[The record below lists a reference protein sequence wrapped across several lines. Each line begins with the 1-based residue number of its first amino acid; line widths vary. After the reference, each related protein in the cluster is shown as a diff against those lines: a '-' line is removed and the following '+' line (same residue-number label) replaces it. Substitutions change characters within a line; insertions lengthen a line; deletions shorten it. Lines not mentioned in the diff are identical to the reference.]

1 MSRKKENKKRHLT
14 HTTCLGVKMSGN
26 VERLLKSQAPLFSN
40 VTHTPKLVGAL
51 DFRQVLSKQNKF
63 DATLHLCTNH
73 ASPRLPLLPSSP
85 ITFIPFSLLSKT
97 LNPDQFYL
105 SVQIPKALS
114 CYSLNLQLPLTTMP
128 SCDALNVLEDVVLRS
143 TVSSSSST
151 TSLGHNDV
159 VLAVWS
165 AHRRC

>member
-1 MSRKKENKKRHLT
+1 VSRCENEWKCRKTVKKPSPTFLKCHT
-14 HTTCLGVKMSGN
+14 H
-26 VERLLKSQAPLFSN
+26 
-40 VTHTPKLVGAL
+40 PKLVGAL

-97 LNPDQFYL
+97 LNPDQLYL